1 MAQEAHCRAG
11 IHIQRSLQRSIKEPE
26 SAQDDPRHGELQP
39 SWVQAMQQ
47 TFQLRENTGEGQ
59 GIFPGDSGFSI
70 LPPHRQTPEFPAG
83 NEAENKKSTLNPELP
98 SEPCS
103 SRQQFHLSVPLPGL
117 LWAPGVLYFPT
128 LPELPH
134 LPRQS
139 WGKWPGDTWQL
150 RPHLQQDSLTFGT
163 LYYFH
168 VMLDWG
174 DQAVLYA
181 PIPWEKKNPAPTRRK
196 LQWLFWFQNYVWNL
210 KLQLKLRL
218 TAESPW
224 GGKSSRDVEMQ
235 IPHAQNF
242 WMKAEGAKLGPVPRA
257 HLRCCRRHHTDK
269 GGIQKVSF
277 NTFVEL
283 NPLLNDW
290 ITECQE
296 LKTSLYFSFN
306 SLLRTHRSAAEAAVM
321 PHALNN

>member
-11 IHIQRSLQRSIKEPE
+11 IHIQRSLQRSIKDPE

-103 SRQQFHLSVPLPGL
+103 SRQQFNLSVPLPGL

-128 LPELPH
+128 LTELPH

-181 PIPWEKKNPAPTRRK
+181 PIPWEQKNPAPTRRK

-210 KLQLKLRL
+210 KSEITTEIMTDSWISLGRKIKQRCGDANSPCSEFLNESRRSQAGACATSTPEVLQETPHRQRGH
-218 TAESPW
+218 P
-224 GGKSSRDVEMQ
+224 KS
-235 IPHAQNF
+235 
-242 WMKAEGAKLGPVPRA
+242 L
-257 HLRCCRRHHTDK
+257 
-269 GGIQKVSF
+269 IQHF
-277 NTFVEL
+277 CWT
-283 NPLLNDW
+283 
-290 ITECQE
+290 
-296 LKTSLYFSFN
+296 
-306 SLLRTHRSAAEAAVM
+306 
-321 PHALNN
+321 